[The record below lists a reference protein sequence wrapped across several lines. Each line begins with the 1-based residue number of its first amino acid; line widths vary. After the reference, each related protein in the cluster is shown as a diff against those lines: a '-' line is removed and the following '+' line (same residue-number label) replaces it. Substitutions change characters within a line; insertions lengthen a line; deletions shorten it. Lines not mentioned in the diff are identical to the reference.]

1 MEAMA
6 KKDHEELKQPASAGF
21 FLSEHFCQSDLV
33 KSECSE
39 KLSGYNGMA
48 LAKSAINHLNMRS
61 DRYTV

>member
-6 KKDHEELKQPASAGF
+6 KKDHEEVKQPASAGF
-21 FLSEHFCQSDLV
+21 FLSKQFCQSDLV

-48 LAKSAINHLNMRS
+48 LAKSAINHLNIRS